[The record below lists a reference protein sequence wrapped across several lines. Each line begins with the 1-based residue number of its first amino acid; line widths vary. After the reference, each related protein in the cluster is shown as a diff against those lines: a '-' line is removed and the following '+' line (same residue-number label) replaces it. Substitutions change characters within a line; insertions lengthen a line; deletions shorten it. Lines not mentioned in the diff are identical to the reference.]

1 MVIPDIDLWDLAVGR
16 RKRSRIIP
24 AEVVLEIVIV
34 ALGTK
39 LLWEGVLLTLLG
51 VAYVR
56 PSAQGAVDSD
66 AIVVD
71 LVTTSHHD
79 VERRSF
85 MLPHNV
91 VPQAWT
97 APGLLIGADAEAIAG
112 VEHDAHRLVYGG
124 DEEAV
129 DLRLVAGGESQLWHL
144 IFVTR
149 LLGLERHAD
158 AECPEGVA
166 FVGIQTLTIDP
177 GLSLSAANSSQRQ
190 RGVVKHLLATALGY
204 NENTAKPVALIHSTI
219 VEKRSAHDLS
229 AI

>member
-1 MVIPDIDLWDLAVGR
+1 MVIPDIDLGNLAVGR
-16 RKRSRIIP
+16 RERRCIIP
-24 AEVVLEIVIV
+24 AEIVLEIIIIT
-34 ALGTK
+34 LSTK

-51 VAYVR
+51 VADAR
-56 PSAQGAVDSD
+56 PSAQGTVDSD

-85 MLPHNV
+85 MLAHNI
-91 VPQAWT
+91 VPQSRT
-97 APGLLIGADAEAIAG
+97 APGLLVGADAKAIAG

-129 DLRLVAGGESQLWHL
+129 DLRLVAAGEPQLWHL

-149 LLGLERHAD
+149 LIGLERHAD
-158 AECPEGVA
+158 AECPKGVS

-177 GLSLSAANSSQRQ
+177 GLSLSVNSSQSQ
-190 RGVVKHLLATALGY
+190 RGVVKHILATALGY
-204 NENTAKPVALIHSTI
+204 NENAAIPVALIHSTI
-219 VEKRSAHDLS
+219 VEKRAAHNLP